1 MILRTL
7 NEFLKWIYKGN
18 EILILRTLNEFLKW
32 IFMRNILRKVSY
44 SKIKEIILK
53 KTTKYMRQKIRQN
66 KIKQNH
72 QVEILITQKKLKW

>member
-1 MILRTL
+1 
-7 NEFLKWIYKGN
+7 
-18 EILILRTLNEFLKW
+18 
-32 IFMRNILRKVSY
+32 MRNILRKVSY

-72 QVEILITQKKLKW
+72 QVEILITQKKIEVVRMEVNLHYFPMTSK